1 MISWE
6 EELLARLG
14 SEPIQEVV
22 IVVRVEIVLD
32 SVAEADGDIRILRD
46 IKVFVQSVRV

>member
-22 IVVRVEIVLD
+22 IVVGVEIVLD